1 MLFNRQGRCLSIN
14 KFGLDVIQMS
24 ETAIKNVTFQN
35 MWSEDI
41 LPQINQA
48 VNKVLNG
55 IECSFDAH
63 RSNGFQTTWWAVKLA
78 PIHDEDGN
86 VVKFI
91 SIATDIS
98 YRKKAEEERVLLC
111 EQRLAIEKQHSLE
124 KEQLLM
130 DLHDG
135 IGGISSNISL
145 LAAKG
150 VKSENLETTRE
161 TFNTILQ
168 LSKECI
174 AEIRSFMHS
183 LDSNAMSWH
192 TLITELKRYGA
203 ELLEPHGIL
212 FQFNSQLD
220 DPSEKLRNVI
230 WINIFRIYREA
241 LINVIKHARANK
253 VTINLDISTN
263 YIHLT
268 IDDNG
273 IGFTNQKTSGRG
285 ICNIHKRAGMLGGNV
300 TWSNSNGTLLSLT
313 IPVPVQYIQSISCG
327 F

>member
-1 MLFNRQGRCLSIN
+1 MLFDRQGRCLSIN
-14 KFGLDVIQMS
+14 KFGLDVIQMP
-24 ETAIKNVTFQN
+24 ETAVKNLTCQDL
-35 MWSEDI
+35 WPEDI
-41 LPQINQA
+41 LPQINEA
-48 VNKVLNG
+48 LKKVLSG
-55 IECSFDAH
+55 IECSLDAH
-63 RSNGFQTTWWAVKLA
+63 RPNGFQTTWWAVKLA

-98 YRKKAEEERVLLC
+98 YRKKAEEERVLLY
-111 EQRLAIEKQHSLE
+111 EQSLAIEKQHSLE

-150 VKSENLETTRE
+150 VQSGSLETTRE

-168 LSKECI
+168 LSKEGI

-183 LDSNAMSWH
+183 LDSKEMSWH
-192 TLITELKRYGA
+192 TLVTELKRYGA

-212 FQFNSQLD
+212 FQFNSQVD

-241 LINVIKHARANK
+241 LINVIKHAKANK
-253 VTINLDISTN
+253 VTINLVISTN
-263 YIHLT
+263 DIQLT

-285 ICNIHKRAGMLGGNV
+285 ISNIYKRAGMLGGNV
-300 TWSNSNGTLLSLT
+300 TWSYNNGTLLSLT
-313 IPVPVQYIQSISCG
+313 IPVPVQYIPS
-327 F
+327 FT